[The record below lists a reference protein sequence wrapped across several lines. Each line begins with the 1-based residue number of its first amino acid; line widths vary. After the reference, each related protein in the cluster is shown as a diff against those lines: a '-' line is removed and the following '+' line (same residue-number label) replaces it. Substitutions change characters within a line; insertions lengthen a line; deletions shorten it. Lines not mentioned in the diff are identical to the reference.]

1 MINLLPDK
9 DKDNIDAARINV
21 VLVKLIIFLSIAII
35 FLAIFCASTYL
46 SLNSKKQADE
56 NSIKT
61 GETSSST
68 DDIGTVI
75 ANTQTIFSRQLSYSK
90 LIMDIGASFPN
101 GASMSVLALN
111 QDILNQPFE
120 VEIKSNS
127 NMMIPMI
134 TNNLIV
140 RNLLTIN
147 SNPDKITQTADQSGY
162 IVRYKLQIRK
172 TDI

>member
-9 DKDNIDAARINV
+9 EKDDIDAARVNV

-56 NSIKT
+56 NDLKV
-61 GETSSST
+61 GETSGST
-68 DDIGTVI
+68 DNIGTII
-75 ANTQTIFSRQLSYSK
+75 ANTQTIFNRQLNYSD
-90 LIMDIGASFPN
+90 LIMDIGASLPN
-101 GASMSVLALN
+101 GASMSVLSLN
-111 QDILNQPFE
+111 QDALNSPFE
-120 VEIKSNS
+120 IEIMSNS

-134 TNNLIV
+134 TNNLIA

-147 SNPDKITQTADQSGY
+147 SGPDKITQISDKSGY
-162 IVRYKLQIRK
+162 IVRYKLQRRNTGI
-172 TDI
+172 